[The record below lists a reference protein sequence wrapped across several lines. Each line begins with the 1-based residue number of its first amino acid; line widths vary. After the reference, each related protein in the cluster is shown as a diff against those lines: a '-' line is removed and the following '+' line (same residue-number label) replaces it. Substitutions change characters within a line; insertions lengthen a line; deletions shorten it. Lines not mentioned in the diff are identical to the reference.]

1 MMSARGYANHLSVAT
16 YFEYTMYLS
25 APHICMRWKA
35 VQYVLYLRKSHTMPA
50 SAAYYGCRKRTEEG
64 SKQL

>member
-1 MMSARGYANHLSVAT
+1 MAT

-35 VQYVLYLRKSHTMPA
+35 VQYVPYLRKSHTMPA